1 MMELS
6 ARRASRAVRARA
18 GQLRL
23 GVVACGVV
31 SWMGVAQAH
40 APSSDL
46 LNLDFQQLTEVLVSE
61 ASGFEQ
67 SPEDAPVT
75 VTVITRENIRDFGWL
90 TLSEALA
97 GVVGLFPRN
106 DRNYDY
112 LGIPVAGDYNSRF
125 LLLIDGVRVTDGI
138 YKQALTGHTAII
150 GMESID
156 RIEYIAGAGSA
167 LHGGNAYYGT
177 INVITSSGADGG
189 FAGVQ
194 VGSLGVARGYGSSHV
209 HWGDS
214 LLSVSGSRFKRRG
227 DNVYYPEY
235 DTPDQNNGVATDLDG
250 ETDDNLLIKW
260 SLGKT
265 RVLFAYSDRERAV
278 STASYEQT
286 FNDPRSST
294 RDNSVLLSLGHD
306 WQLRASTQ
314 LSVDASVNRY
324 RYVGRYV
331 YGPDDADL
339 SEDRSRAQSLRLT
352 GRLRHA
358 VSDSLQL
365 LAGVDLNR
373 DTELVQQ
380 NLTPAL
386 GEFYLN
392 RDDQRDNVGVYVAG
406 EWEANARFT
415 THLGLRVDEDS
426 ISGSQF
432 SPRLGVTTRWSETF
446 TMKLVTAQAFRPPN
460 AYELYYA
467 VPGEGGALANPTL
480 EPERIRSTELSL
492 DYRPAGRWQFRG
504 HGFYAELRDVLL
516 QVPVPPD
523 GELVFINGP
532 TVHVTGLLADATASL
547 NAGIRLRA
555 GISWMS
561 YHLHDEVISNPETE
575 LSSVTLNMT
584 VPLLQH
590 RLIAGVEA
598 RYLADVEGRQGTAD
612 AFGLLNLNLRA
623 PNLPFGLEASL
634 RISNVLDTDYAYI
647 GGPEHLQT
655 TLPQDDRTL
664 LFGLRKD
671 W

>member
-6 ARRASRAVRARA
+6 AGRASRAVRATA

-112 LGIPVAGDYNSRF
+112 LGIPIAGDYNSRF
-125 LLLIDGVRVTDGI
+125 LLLIDGVRATDGI
-138 YKQALTGHTAII
+138 YNQALTGHTAII

-177 INVITSSGADGG
+177 INIITTTGADGG
-189 FAGVQ
+189 SAGVQ
-194 VGSLGVARGYGSSHV
+194 VGSLGVARGYGSTHV

-214 LLSVSGSRFKRRG
+214 LISVSGSRFKRRG
-227 DNVYYPEY
+227 DNVYYPEF
-235 DTPDQNNGVATDLDG
+235 DTPAQNNGVATDLDG
-250 ETDDNLLIKW
+250 ETDDNLLVKW
-260 SLGKT
+260 SLGHT
-265 RVLFAYSDRERAV
+265 RLLFAYSDRYREV
-278 STASYEQT
+278 STASYEQR

-294 RDNSVLLSLGHD
+294 RDRSLLLGLSHD
-306 WQLRASTQ
+306 WQLQAATE
-314 LSVDASVNRY
+314 LAVEASVNRY
-324 RYVGRYV
+324 RYTGRYA
-331 YGPDDADL
+331 YGVGEADVD
-339 SEDRSRAQSLRLT
+339 EDRGQAESLRFT
-352 GRLRHA
+352 ARLRH
-358 VSDSLQL
+358 VVTQSLQL
-365 LAGVDLNR
+365 LAGVDVNR
-373 DTELVQQ
+373 DTQLLQQ
-380 NLTPAL
+380 NLTPAT
-386 GEFYLN
+386 GEFHLD
-392 RDDQRDNVGVYVAG
+392 RDDQRDNIGAYLAG
-406 EWEANARFT
+406 EWQPTARVT
-415 THLGLRVDEDS
+415 AHLGLRLDEDS
-426 ISGSQF
+426 VSGSQF
-432 SPRLGVTTRWSETF
+432 SPRLGVTARWSDALTL
-446 TMKLVTAQAFRPPN
+446 KLVTAQAFRPPN

-467 VPGEGGALANPTL
+467 VPGEGGALANPNL

-492 DYRPAGRWQFRG
+492 DYRPSGRWQFRA
-504 HGFYAELRDVLL
+504 HGFYAALRDVLL
-516 QVPVPPD
+516 QVPVPPQ
-523 GELVFINGP
+523 GELIFVNGP
-532 TVHVTGLLADATASL
+532 TVHVTGLFSDATVSFDSGL
-547 NAGIRLRA
+547 QLLT
-555 GISWMS
+555 GISHMR
-561 YHLHDEVISNPETE
+561 YHLHSEAIPNAESD

-584 VPLLQH
+584 VPMLQH

-598 RYLADVEGRQGTAD
+598 RYLAEVEGRQGTAD

-647 GGPEHLQT
+647 GGPEHLQA
-655 TLPQDDRTL
+655 TLPQDGRTL